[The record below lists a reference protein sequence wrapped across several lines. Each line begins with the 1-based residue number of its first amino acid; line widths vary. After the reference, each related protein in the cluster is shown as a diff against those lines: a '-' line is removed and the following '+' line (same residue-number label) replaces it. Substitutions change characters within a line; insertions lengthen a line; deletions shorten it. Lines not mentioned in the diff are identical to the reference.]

1 MQPKL
6 KIGYISTTQYINSQ
20 RLFLR
25 RQFLLPLRQ
34 LVRMLYQK
42 RNMTGVNPVHIA
54 FENVQIK
61 LNKQFA
67 DAQRSKLLFI
77 DLLASKRKAHDV
89 QLNTVDAQ
97 ALSTLKIGTLLC
109 LSTGYD
115 FENLILAT
123 VVDTDVKQQQRGY
136 V

>member
-1 MQPKL
+1 
-6 KIGYISTTQYINSQ
+6 
-20 RLFLR
+20 
-25 RQFLLPLRQ
+25 
-34 LVRMLYQK
+34 MLYQK
-42 RNMTGVNPVHIA
+42 RNMMGVKPVHIA

-89 QLNTVDAQ
+89 QLNTVDAKT
-97 ALSTLKIGTLLC
+97 LSTLKIGTLLC

-115 FENLILAT
+115 FQNLILAT